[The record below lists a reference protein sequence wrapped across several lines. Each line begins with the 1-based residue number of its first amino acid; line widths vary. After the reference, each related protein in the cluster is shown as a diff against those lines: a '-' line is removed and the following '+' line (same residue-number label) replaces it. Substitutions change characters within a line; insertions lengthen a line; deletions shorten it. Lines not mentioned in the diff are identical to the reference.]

1 VSLSRLHRRINNC
14 AQHSNRF
21 RRNLARFLSSF
32 LSRSVMLFHSWPL
45 QTRADKDPAEQPSFF
60 SSFVPPLY
68 TDDGD
73 SNKHFYSSLFF
84 YFMSRIG
91 GNRAEPAQDP
101 QPQKK
106 TNTQNYTKIPKR
118 NGRNK

>member
-1 VSLSRLHRRINNC
+1 
-14 AQHSNRF
+14 
-21 RRNLARFLSSF
+21 
-32 LSRSVMLFHSWPL
+32 MLFHSWPL
-45 QTRADKDPAEQPSFF
+45 QTRADKDPAATVVFFPSFTPYIPTTETLINIF
-60 SSFVPPLY
+60 IPP
-68 TDDGD
+68 
-73 SNKHFYSSLFF
+73 FF